1 MKRIVLIFLF
11 LPATLLATTPL
22 NDLGPAAYGFG
33 YVGGLWDDGSNT
45 IPADHLAAGMQ
56 QAALIRPL
64 DENGQP
70 SPSGKIV
77 LLTAGFGE
85 TQRIAD
91 AFAAM
96 TVGDRRVNHD
106 SLVLAN
112 AARSGIDAAS
122 WQLSTQPWYEAIK
135 SSVLLPIRSSHWT
148 R

>member
-1 MKRIVLIFLF
+1 MASILTQPSPVRRIALLFLF
-11 LPATLLATTPL
+11 LPVTLFATTPL
-22 NDLGPAAYGFG
+22 NDLGPAAYAFG
-33 YVGGLWDDGSNT
+33 YFGGLWDDGSNT

-70 SPSGKIV
+70 SPSGKVV

-96 TVGDRRVNHD
+96 TVNDRRVNHD

-112 AARSGIDAAS
+112 GARAGVDAKA
-122 WQLSTQPWYEAIK
+122 W
-135 SSVLLPIRSSHWT
+135 LLT
-148 R
+148 N